1 MYSQL
6 LVLRDNFA
14 KSLVAA
20 CQAADSNQSVGGG
33 VSNEDEETKKLKE
46 QNKKLNYR
54 VLHLTRAY
62 EKQEEEIE
70 RLRAE
75 NAKLKENK

>member
-1 MYSQL
+1 M
-6 LVLRDNFA
+6 RDNFA
-14 KSLVAA
+14 KSLVSA
-20 CQAADSNQSVGGG
+20 CQVADSNAGGAPA
-33 VSNEDEETKKLKE
+33 SDNEELAKLKE

-62 EKQEEEIE
+62 DQKDEELD

-75 NAKLKENK
+75 NEKLKAQLK

>member
-1 MYSQL
+1 MYEQL
-6 LVLRDNFA
+6 LTLRDNFA

-20 CQAADSNQSVGGG
+20 CQAADSNAGSSAG
-33 VSNEDEETKKLKE
+33 VESNEELDKLKE

-54 VLHLTRAY
+54 VVHLTRAY
-62 EKQEEEIE
+62 DLKDEEVE

-75 NAKLKENK
+75 NEKLKAQLK